1 MSKLWDDLKD
11 NMKDWS
17 VTAVE
22 KAEEMSKI
30 AVAKT
35 EEMTRISKVKFEI
48 HQLYRE
54 MNKVYENLGKLVFEH
69 TKTEHMA
76 SFSGNKDFFNLIYK
90 IEDFDFGFS
99 LVDEAELE
107 AVQKA
112 ASTAEAASSTA
123 MEMQTKIDK
132 LYNMIMPL
140 LNNLQQNPEKEYIYW
155 PNRIEKLQEQVD
167 KVLELTRG

>member
-76 SFSGNKDFFNLIYK
+76 SFSGNK
-90 IEDFDFGFS
+90 IEDLKVKIKMKEKDIEDIKEKFDDPDVEKDKIAGIVSENSSVEKTSERHDNQGFG
-99 LVDEAELE
+99 
-107 AVQKA
+107 
-112 ASTAEAASSTA
+112 
-123 MEMQTKIDK
+123 
-132 LYNMIMPL
+132 N
-140 LNNLQQNPEKEYIYW
+140 
-155 PNRIEKLQEQVD
+155 
-167 KVLELTRG
+167 

>member
-48 HQLYRE
+48 HQLHRE
-54 MNKVYENLGKLVFEH
+54 MNKVYENLGKLAFEH
-69 TKTEHMA
+69 TKNEHMA
-76 SFSGNKDFFNLIYK
+76 SFSGNKDFFNLVNK
-90 IEDFDFGFS
+90 IEDLKIKIKMKEKDINNIKEKFDEPDIEEDKKTSIEIESS
-99 LVDEAELE
+99 LIDESSEIHDNRGLE
-107 AVQKA
+107 
-112 ASTAEAASSTA
+112 
-123 MEMQTKIDK
+123 
-132 LYNMIMPL
+132 N
-140 LNNLQQNPEKEYIYW
+140 
-155 PNRIEKLQEQVD
+155 
-167 KVLELTRG
+167 

>member
-1 MSKLWDDLKD
+1 MMSKLWDDLKD

-48 HQLYRE
+48 HQLNRE
-54 MNKVYENLGKLVFEH
+54 MSKVYENLGKLVFEH

-76 SFSGNKDFFNLIYK
+76 SFSGNKDFFKLVNK
-90 IEDFDFGFS
+90 IEELKAEIKIKENDIGDIKEKFDDS
-99 LVDEAELE
+99 DAEE
-107 AVQKA
+107 NNITGIINESPVVEK
-112 ASTAEAASSTA
+112 
-123 MEMQTKIDK
+123 
-132 LYNMIMPL
+132 PL
-140 LNNLQQNPEKEYIYW
+140 DINNNQ
-155 PNRIEKLQEQVD
+155 
-167 KVLELTRG
+167 

>member
-1 MSKLWDDLKD
+1 MMSKLWDDLKD

-48 HQLYRE
+48 HQLNRE
-54 MNKVYENLGKLVFEH
+54 MNKVYEKLGKLVFEH

-76 SFSGNKDFFNLIYK
+76 SFSGNKDFFKLVDK
-90 IEDFDFGFS
+90 IEELKAEIEIKKNDIGDIKEKFDDSDVEENDIAGIINESPVVEES
-99 LVDEAELE
+99 LD
-107 AVQKA
+107 
-112 ASTAEAASSTA
+112 
-123 MEMQTKIDK
+123 I
-132 LYNMIMPL
+132 
-140 LNNLQQNPEKEYIYW
+140 NNNQ
-155 PNRIEKLQEQVD
+155 
-167 KVLELTRG
+167 

>member
-17 VTAVE
+17 VSAVE

-54 MNKVYENLGKLVFEH
+54 MDKIYTDLGKLAYEH
-69 TKTEHMA
+69 TKNDHMA
-76 SFSGNKDFFNLIYK
+76 TFSGNKDFFELVSK
-90 IEDFDFGFS
+90 IEDIKIKVNSKESQIVVIKKDYDIDDSYEQGNKDTIEQDFS
-99 LVDEAELE
+99 EIPKNSE
-107 AVQKA
+107 
-112 ASTAEAASSTA
+112 
-123 MEMQTKIDK
+123 
-132 LYNMIMPL
+132 
-140 LNNLQQNPEKEYIYW
+140 
-155 PNRIEKLQEQVD
+155 
-167 KVLELTRG
+167 

>member
-48 HQLYRE
+48 HQLHRE
-54 MNKVYENLGKLVFEH
+54 MNKVYENLGKLAFEH
-69 TKTEHMA
+69 TKNEHMA
-76 SFSGNKDFFNLIYK
+76 SFSGNKDFFSLVNQIEDLKIKIKMKEKDIDVIKEKFDDPDVEKNK
-90 IEDFDFGFS
+90 IESILSENSVVEESSEVHDNRG
-99 LVDEAELE
+99 LE
-107 AVQKA
+107 
-112 ASTAEAASSTA
+112 
-123 MEMQTKIDK
+123 
-132 LYNMIMPL
+132 N
-140 LNNLQQNPEKEYIYW
+140 
-155 PNRIEKLQEQVD
+155 
-167 KVLELTRG
+167 

>member
-1 MSKLWDDLKD
+1 MMSKLWDDLKD

-48 HQLYRE
+48 HQLHRE

-76 SFSGNKDFFNLIYK
+76 SFSGNKDFFNLVNK
-90 IEDFDFGFS
+90 IEDLKAKIEMKENDIGDIKEKFDDSDVEENKITGI
-99 LVDEAELE
+99 VNE
-107 AVQKA
+107 
-112 ASTAEAASSTA
+112 SSVV
-123 MEMQTKIDK
+123 EKSSKIIIIKNWKIK
-132 LYNMIMPL
+132 LY
-140 LNNLQQNPEKEYIYW
+140 YF
-155 PNRIEKLQEQVD
+155 
-167 KVLELTRG
+167 

>member
-1 MSKLWDDLKD
+1 MMSKLWDDLKD

-54 MNKVYENLGKLVFEH
+54 MNKVYENLGKLAFEH
-69 TKTEHMA
+69 TKNEHMA
-76 SFSGNKDFFNLIYK
+76 SFSGNKDFFSLVNK
-90 IEDFDFGFS
+90 IEDLKIKIKMKEKDIDDIKEKF
-99 LVDEAELE
+99 VDPDVEKNKIEGIVSESSGAEN
-107 AVQKA
+107 
-112 ASTAEAASSTA
+112 SS
-123 MEMQTKIDK
+123 E
-132 LYNMIMPL
+132 
-140 LNNLQQNPEKEYIYW
+140 
-155 PNRIEKLQEQVD
+155 V
-167 KVLELTRG
+167 

>member
-48 HQLYRE
+48 HQLHRE
-54 MNKVYENLGKLVFEH
+54 MNKVHENLGKLVFEH
-69 TKTEHMA
+69 TKNEHMA
-76 SFSGNKDFFNLIYK
+76 SFSGNKDFFKLVNK
-90 IEDFDFGFS
+90 IEDLKVQIKMKENDIGEIKEKFDGS
-99 LVDEAELE
+99 DVEENITGIINESPVVKKSININSNQKLE
-107 AVQKA
+107 
-112 ASTAEAASSTA
+112 
-123 MEMQTKIDK
+123 
-132 LYNMIMPL
+132 N
-140 LNNLQQNPEKEYIYW
+140 
-155 PNRIEKLQEQVD
+155 
-167 KVLELTRG
+167 

>member
-1 MSKLWDDLKD
+1 MMSKLWDDLKD

-48 HQLYRE
+48 HQLNRE
-54 MNKVYENLGKLVFEH
+54 MSKVYENLGKLVFEH

-76 SFSGNKDFFNLIYK
+76 SFSGNKDFFKLVNK
-90 IEDFDFGFS
+90 IEELKAQIEIKENDIGDIKEKFDDSDVEENNITGTINES
-99 LVDEAELE
+99 PIVE
-107 AVQKA
+107 K
-112 ASTAEAASSTA
+112 
-123 MEMQTKIDK
+123 
-132 LYNMIMPL
+132 PL
-140 LNNLQQNPEKEYIYW
+140 DNNN
-155 PNRIEKLQEQVD
+155 N
-167 KVLELTRG
+167 

>member
-1 MSKLWDDLKD
+1 MMSKLWDDLKD

-48 HQLYRE
+48 HQLHRE
-54 MNKVYENLGKLVFEH
+54 MNKVYESLGKLVFEH

-76 SFSGNKDFFNLIYK
+76 SFSGNKDFFKLVDK
-90 IEDFDFGFS
+90 IEELKAEIEIKENDIGDIKEKFDDSDVEENDIAGIINES
-99 LVDEAELE
+99 
-107 AVQKA
+107 
-112 ASTAEAASSTA
+112 
-123 MEMQTKIDK
+123 
-132 LYNMIMPL
+132 PL
-140 LNNLQQNPEKEYIYW
+140 LKNL
-155 PNRIEKLQEQVD
+155 
-167 KVLELTRG
+167 

>member
-1 MSKLWDDLKD
+1 MMSKLWDDLKD

-76 SFSGNKDFFNLIYK
+76 SFSGNKDFFSLVNK
-90 IEDFDFGFS
+90 IEDLKAKIKMKEKDIDDIKEKFLDPDVEENKIES
-99 LVDEAELE
+99 IVSESSVEEKSSEEYDSQRLE
-107 AVQKA
+107 
-112 ASTAEAASSTA
+112 
-123 MEMQTKIDK
+123 D
-132 LYNMIMPL
+132 
-140 LNNLQQNPEKEYIYW
+140 
-155 PNRIEKLQEQVD
+155 
-167 KVLELTRG
+167 

>member
-17 VTAVE
+17 VSAVE

-48 HQLYRE
+48 HQLHRE
-54 MNKVYENLGKLVFEH
+54 MNKAYENLGKLVFKH

-76 SFSGNKDFFNLIYK
+76 SFSGNKDFFKLVNK
-90 IEDFDFGFS
+90 IEDLKVKIEIKKNDIGEIKEKFEDSVFEETNITGTTNKNPVVEKPFDVNS
-99 LVDEAELE
+99 
-107 AVQKA
+107 
-112 ASTAEAASSTA
+112 
-123 MEMQTKIDK
+123 
-132 LYNMIMPL
+132 N
-140 LNNLQQNPEKEYIYW
+140 
-155 PNRIEKLQEQVD
+155 QESD
-167 KVLELTRG
+167 N